1 MTSMTTPQN
10 LPKGLIE
17 LGEKKVHEL
26 LRNVKHV
33 NFCML
38 CTADGFEI
46 AVATKRQMNNV
57 SKVAAVSSSIIAM
70 VSAFISEINLE
81 DCQTITLDAKNGK
94 ALLTSIPHPKH
105 PAVLVALTDRE
116 VLLGQILYELKAT
129 SEEISRF
136 NS

>member
-1 MTSMTTPQN
+1 MTNITTPQN
-10 LPKGLIE
+10 LPKSLVE
-17 LGEKKVHEL
+17 LGEKKVNEL
-26 LRNVKHV
+26 LRNVKYV

-46 AVATKRQMNNV
+46 AVASKRQLNNV

-94 ALLTSIPHPKH
+94 ALLTSIPHPKY

-116 VLLGQILYELKAT
+116 VLLGQILYELKTT
-129 SEEISRF
+129 SEEISKF
-136 NS
+136 S

>member
-1 MTSMTTPQN
+1 MTNMHTPQN
-10 LPKGLIE
+10 LPKGFIE
-17 LGEKKVHEL
+17 LGEAKLHQV

-38 CTADGFEI
+38 CTADGFDI
-46 AVATKRQMNNV
+46 AVATKRNMNNI

-70 VSAFISEINLE
+70 VSAFITEINLE

-105 PAVLVALTDRE
+105 PAVLVALTDRS
-116 VLLGQILYELKAT
+116 VLLGQILYELKTTA
-129 SEEISRF
+129 EELSRF
-136 NS
+136 N